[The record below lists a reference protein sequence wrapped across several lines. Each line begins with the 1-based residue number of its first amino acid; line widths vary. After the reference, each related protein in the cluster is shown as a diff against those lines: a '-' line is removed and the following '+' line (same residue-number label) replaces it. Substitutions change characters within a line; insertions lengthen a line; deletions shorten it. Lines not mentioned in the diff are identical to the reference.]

1 MRPTVLL
8 FDIDGT
14 LVSTGGAGRRAIER
28 AFLLQTGSA
37 AVLDFS
43 FAGMTDPAIVR
54 AGLTHAGREA
64 HAEAI
69 AAVLAAYLVVLEEE
83 VRAAER
89 FLVHAGIPEA
99 LDHAAGW
106 SGVAIGLGTGNIAE
120 GARVK
125 LGRANL
131 HDRFSFGGFG
141 SDSEDRAE
149 LLRVGAER
157 GAAKLGVRRED
168 CRVVIIGDTP
178 KDVAAAL
185 AIGAEAVGVGTG
197 PYSASDLRAC
207 GAQFAFANLLEA
219 GAIEAL
225 RGD

>member
-14 LVSTGGAGRRAIER
+14 LVSTGGAGRRATER
-28 AFLLQTGSA
+28 AFLRETGTS

-54 AGLTHAGREA
+54 TGLTRAGREA

-69 AAVLAAYLVVLEEE
+69 AAVLAAYLEVLEEE
-83 VRAAER
+83 VRTTER
-89 FLVHAGIPEA
+89 FLVHDGIPEA
-99 LDHAAGW
+99 LDHAFGW
-106 SGVAIGLGTGNIAE
+106 TGYAIGLGTGNIE
-120 GARVK
+120 GGARVK

-131 HDRFSFGGFG
+131 HDRFAFGGFG

-149 LLRVGAER
+149 LLKVGAER
-157 GAAKLGVRRED
+157 GAARLGVSREE

-185 AIGAEAVGVGTG
+185 AIGAEAIGVGTG

-207 GAQFAFANLLEA
+207 GAHFAFSSLLED
-219 GAIEAL
+219 GAIDAL
-225 RGD
+225 RGG